1 MKISEIMTPN
11 VEVVSPGATLQEA
24 ASKMRDLD
32 VGPIP
37 VCDGERIHG
46 IVTDRDITIRATAE
60 GLDPKTT
67 SVDRVMTPGVHWCYE
82 DDDVEAAERLM
93 RDNQVRRI
101 LVMNR
106 DKKLVGIVS
115 LGDIAV
121 DANQDQQTANT
132 LEGISQPAQPN
143 QRAA

>member
-60 GLDPKTT
+60 GLDPT